1 MTAYNHIYFLKNNE
15 YSKSPFEYENAFY
28 IFKVYEK
35 QAEKTASFEESRDKV
50 ISEKRKLKEQEI
62 MNQYLEKLKEK
73 YKVIVHYGKLP
84 AVNQENKVKK

>member
-1 MTAYNHIYFLKNNE
+1 
-15 YSKSPFEYENAFY
+15 
-28 IFKVYEK
+28 
-35 QAEKTASFEESRDKV
+35 
-50 ISEKRKLKEQEI
+50 